1 MAKVTK
7 TESVDAEED
16 LRHSAEVPHELTE
29 QRLDVVC
36 AKLFSDWSRARLQT
50 WIGEGRVSVNGS
62 PVDKPRTLVLAG
74 DQLELEALPEA
85 DLTVHPEKIAL
96 DVVYHDKTIAVIN
109 KPAGLTVHPGAGI
122 SSGTLQ
128 NALLH
133 RFPQTNTVPRAGLVH
148 RLDKDTSGLLV
159 VALTL
164 TAQAR
169 LSAAISEHAFRREYD
184 AVVHGDMV
192 SGGSVDAP
200 IGRHP
205 RDRIRM
211 AVVERGGR
219 EALSHYRVQE
229 RFSAHTHL
237 RVQLETGR
245 THQIRVHMSHI
256 RHPIVGDSMY
266 GGDVIR
272 GRGMDASLRAVLK
285 DFPRQAL
292 HARELE
298 LEHPISGKTI
308 GWVAEPP
315 KDIQELIKTLRKH
328 TAQEVAA
335 ATVRGR

>member
-1 MAKVTK
+1 MAKATK
-7 TESVDAEED
+7 TETTSEEED
-16 LRHSAEVPHELTE
+16 LHHSAEVPHELTE

-50 WIGEGRVSVNGS
+50 WIGEGRLTVNGIV
-62 PVDKPRTLVLAG
+62 VDKPRTVVLVG
-74 DQLELEALPEA
+74 DVLELEALPEA
-85 DLTVHPEKIAL
+85 DLTVHPENIAL
-96 DVVYHDKTIAVIN
+96 DVVYHDKAIAVIN

-133 RFPQTNTVPRAGLVH
+133 RFPQTNAVPRAGLVH

-211 AVVERGGR
+211 AVVARGGR

-237 RVQLETGR
+237 RVKLETGR

-256 RHPIVGDSMY
+256 RHPIIGDSMY

-272 GRGMDASLRAVLK
+272 GRGMDESLRKVLK

-298 LEHPISGKTI
+298 LDHPISGKTL

-315 KDIQELIKTLRKH
+315 KDIQNLIKALRED
-328 TAQEVAA
+328 TAREAA
-335 ATVRGR
+335 ASRAR

>member
-1 MAKVTK
+1 MTNAIKA
-7 TESVDAEED
+7 DATGEEDD
-16 LRHSAEVPHELTE
+16 LRHSAEVPPELSE

-36 AKLFSDWSRARLQT
+36 AKLFDGWSRARLQT
-50 WIGEGRVSVNGS
+50 WIGEGRLSVNGAV
-62 PVDKPRTLVLAG
+62 VDKPRHLVLAG

-85 DLTVHPEKIAL
+85 DLTVHPEAIAL
-96 DVVYHDKTIAVIN
+96 DVVYHDKAIAVIN

-133 RFPQTNTVPRAGLVH
+133 RFPQTASVPRAGLVH

-192 SGGSVDAP
+192 SGGTVDAP

-205 RDRIRM
+205 RERIKM
-211 AVVERGGR
+211 AVVERNGR
-219 EALSHYRVQE
+219 DAISHYRVQE
-229 RFSAHTHL
+229 RFTAHTHL
-237 RVQLETGR
+237 RVKLETGR
-245 THQIRVHMSHI
+245 THQIRVHMAHI
-256 RHPIVGDSMY
+256 RHPIIGDSTY
-266 GGDVIR
+266 GGDVVR
-272 GRGMDASLRAVLK
+272 GRGMDEGLRTTLK
-285 DFPRQAL
+285 AFPRQAL

-298 LEHPISGKTI
+298 LDHPVSGKTI
-308 GWVAEPP
+308 GWTAEPP
-315 KDIQELIKTLRKH
+315 QDIQDLLAALRRH
-328 TAQEVAA
+328 TEIEIA
-335 ATVRGR
+335 ATRSR